1 MKIEELKKNLNEFL
15 KSINY
20 ELYDLELRKYKKDTI
35 LTVYIDRPEGITI
48 DEVVDAT
55 NQLNP
60 YIDELDPIEG
70 EYMLEVSSAGAEK
83 ELRTEKAINHAIGK
97 YVHIETYEQKI
108 EGYLNSF
115 DGYTILLKVK
125 NKKIEINYED
135 VNLIRL
141 AIKF

>member
-1 MKIEELKKNLNEFL
+1 MKIEELKENLSKFL

-20 ELYDLELRKYKKDTI
+20 ELYDLELRKHKKDTI

-48 DEVVDAT
+48 NEVVDAT

-60 YIDELDPIEG
+60 YIDELDPIDG

-83 ELRTEKAINHAIGK
+83 ELRTGQAIKQAIGK

-108 EGYLNSF
+108 EGYLNNF
-115 DGYTILLKVK
+115 DGYVIQLKVK

>member
-1 MKIEELKKNLNEFL
+1 MKIEELKENLSKFL

-20 ELYDLELRKYKKDTI
+20 ELYDLELRKNKKDTI

-83 ELRTEKAINHAIGK
+83 ELRTEQAIKQAIGK
-97 YVHIETYEQKI
+97 YVHVETYEQKI

-115 DGYTILLKVK
+115 DGYEIQLKVK
-125 NKKIEINYED
+125 NRKIEINYED